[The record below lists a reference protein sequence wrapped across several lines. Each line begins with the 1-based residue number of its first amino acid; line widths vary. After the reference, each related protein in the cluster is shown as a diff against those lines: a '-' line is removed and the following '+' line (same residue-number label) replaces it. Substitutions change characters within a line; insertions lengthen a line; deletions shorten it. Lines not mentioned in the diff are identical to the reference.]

1 MPVIEGLGR
10 LLVPD
15 ADASFAEA
23 TEEHAPSKP
32 GHVATL
38 IETWKKNSEGQSDH
52 SESPWA
58 RHKTTASNLLVHGS
72 IRAEDILDLA
82 QRLSH
87 VESRQNFFSESLES
101 LWDHQHTK
109 PISLEGSR
117 PPTSR
122 EMNEEGS
129 KPWSRVVAMGKQMEE
144 MEVTGSHLKL
154 RLEALEQ
161 QLCRDVVLQNSTLE
175 SLQTQMAEWQEQ
187 LTRTVSMQ
195 VKHCLNAEIFG
206 QENLSERIAVQ
217 VHEQVR
223 REYHRLVLELS
234 DPHSR
239 SNATGGAF
247 QQISRV
253 EDVWD
258 KIFFSKLSDGGAIGN
273 TFQSESARDVVGNP

>member
-58 RHKTTASNLLVHGS
+58 RHKTTASNLLVHGG

-117 PPTSR
+117 PPTS
-122 EMNEEGS
+122 EMNEEG

-161 QLCRDVVLQNSTLE
+161 QLCRDVVLQNATLE

-195 VKHCLNAEIFG
+195 VNHCLNAEMA

-234 DPHSR
+234 DPSR

-258 KIFFSKLSDGGAIGN
+258 KNIFSKLSDGGAIGN

>member
-32 GHVATL
+32 GHVASL

-58 RHKTTASNLLVHGS
+58 RHKTTASNLFVDGS
-72 IRAEDILDLA
+72 IKAEDILDLA

-109 PISLEGSR
+109 PISVEAR
-117 PPTSR
+117 APTS
-122 EMNEEGS
+122 EMNEEGN
-129 KPWSRVVAMGKQMEE
+129 PWSRVVAMGKQMEE

-175 SLQTQMAEWQEQ
+175 SLQTQMAEWQEK

-195 VKHCLNAEIFG
+195 VNLCLNAETFP

-234 DPHSR
+234 DPCSR

-258 KIFFSKLSDGGAIGN
+258 KHNFSKLSDCGAIGN
-273 TFQSESARDVVGNP
+273 TFQSESART